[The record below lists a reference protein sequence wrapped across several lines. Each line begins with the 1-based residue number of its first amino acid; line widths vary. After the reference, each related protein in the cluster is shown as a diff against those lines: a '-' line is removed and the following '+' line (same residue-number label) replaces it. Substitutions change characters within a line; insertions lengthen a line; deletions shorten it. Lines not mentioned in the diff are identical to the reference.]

1 MDEADTEIALA
12 KAAKQFKLMIRDEAA
27 SARSPLTTTAIEG
40 LGAACQRMRGGDD
53 DETAGGVC
61 SAGEIYTPAADA
73 QGRIKADCTEFTRQ
87 INAKNR
93 QSQSVTQSATAA
105 TAAQQ
110 PFGGSDPPPLIPRPP
125 DGAGIS
131 NRSLTTRRPP
141 CRLSRVQTLQ
151 TGVPDA
157 ERGTP
162 FGKPMNRRQGQA
174 TLAILSM
181 LGFHDGEETVQVGT
195 AAPRSHLFAAG
206 DPRLYMVIGEPGTG
220 KSVVLNA
227 VRRHLMS
234 HGWTHNE
241 FRVLASTGKAAAQVH
256 GSTFASFKGQAG
268 PRAKVNGEKPP
279 PRPPGIEPVFDA
291 GQRKRL
297 QERYG
302 RLRVVLIDEYE
313 MVSCACFALDLSA
326 APV

>member
-1 MDEADTEIALA
+1 
-12 KAAKQFKLMIRDEAA
+12 
-27 SARSPLTTTAIEG
+27 
-40 LGAACQRMRGGDD
+40 
-53 DETAGGVC
+53 
-61 SAGEIYTPAADA
+61 
-73 QGRIKADCTEFTRQ
+73 
-87 INAKNR
+87 
-93 QSQSVTQSATAA
+93 
-105 TAAQQ
+105 
-110 PFGGSDPPPLIPRPP
+110 
-125 DGAGIS
+125 
-131 NRSLTTRRPP
+131 
-141 CRLSRVQTLQ
+141 
-151 TGVPDA
+151 
-157 ERGTP
+157 
-162 FGKPMNRRQGQA
+162 
-174 TLAILSM
+174 
-181 LGFHDGEETVQVGT
+181 
-195 AAPRSHLFAAG
+195 
-206 DPRLYMVIGEPGTG
+206 MVIGEPGTG

-268 PRAKVNGEKPP
+268 HRAKANGERPP